1 MKKAIQTILKI
12 LVSGAA
18 IWWVLSKVDVHEVI
32 SYVAEADYTYLL
44 LALLAYVI
52 SQVFSA
58 ERINLLYKTVPLRL
72 SFGENLKLYWLG
84 MFYNFFLPGGVGGDG
99 YKVYYLKKNYECK
112 VKRVVA
118 LLLSDR
124 VSGLVAIVIY
134 ILILLS
140 IFISD
145 LPIPYQDYGWVMI
158 PFAVAGYYAVVYFI
172 CKSTIGQSWL
182 VLLYS
187 MVIQGLQMG
196 AAILIANGIGCE
208 VCMMPDYVFLFF
220 ISSIASAI
228 PVSIGGVGLREAT
241 FAFGSQYLNVD
252 DGQAVALSIVFYL
265 TSLVASLPGI
275 AYMLKPEWI
284 KKHKM
289 L

>member
-1 MKKAIQTILKI
+1 MTKA
-12 LVSGAA
+12 
-18 IWWVLSKVDVHEVI
+18 DC
-32 SYVAEADYTYLL
+32 TYML

-52 SQVFSA
+52 SQVISA
-58 ERINLLYKTVPLRL
+58 ERINVLYRTVPLNL
-72 SFGENLKLYWLG
+72 SFGENLRLYWLG

-124 VSGLVAIVIY
+124 VSGLVAIVVY
-134 ILILLS
+134 ILVLLS
-140 IFISD
+140 IFVSE
-145 LPIPYQDYGWVMI
+145 LPLPYQEYGWVVI
-158 PFAVAGYYAVVYFI
+158 PFAVAGYYIVVYII
-172 CKSTIGQSWL
+172 CKSAVRQSCL

-196 AAILIANGIGCE
+196 AAVLIANGLGCE
-208 VCMMPDYVFLFF
+208 VCNLPNYVFLFF
-220 ISSIASAI
+220 VSSIASAI
-228 PVSIGGVGLREAT
+228 PVSIGGIGLREAT
-241 FAFGSQYLNVD
+241 FALGSQYLSVD
-252 DGQAVALSIVFYL
+252 DGQAVALSILFYL

-284 KKHKM
+284 KNHKM
-289 L
+289 R

>member
-208 VCMMPDYVFLFF
+208 VCRMPDYVFLFF

>member
-32 SYVAEADYTYLL
+32 SYVTDADYTYLL
-44 LALLAYVI
+44 LALLAYVV
-52 SQVFSA
+52 SQVLSA

-208 VCMMPDYVFLFF
+208 VCRMPDYVFLFF

-289 L
+289 R

>member
-172 CKSTIGQSWL
+172 CKSAIGQSWL

-208 VCMMPDYVFLFF
+208 VCRMPDYVFLFF